1 MAHDNKLSLN
11 PTPNQTFE
19 IVGRGASD
27 FATILRH
34 SYELQEQEHNIE
46 AACNERFHAFQRIVE
61 MIPEDEDIILEWEHA
76 PTRAALEL
84 IYASAVDHF
93 LINDFEMAA
102 GMFEMLLDLD
112 PEDHTG
118 CIVTLAFCYI
128 AMEEYE
134 LFDEVINDISDK
146 QPEKHLLMM
155 WAEFRRTGEIPDGEM
170 RVLSSKHKSFFEE
183 FRAADHPV
191 DDEYLNSLE
200 AETPSRQALARQL
213 WLQTENLW
221 SLFPE
226 FIEELR
232 K

>member
-1 MAHDNKLSLN
+1 MA
-11 PTPNQTFE
+11 
-19 IVGRGASD
+19 R
-27 FATILRH
+27 
-34 SYELQEQEHNIE
+34 
-46 AACNERFHAFQRIVE
+46 C
-61 MIPEDEDIILEWEHA
+61 
-76 PTRAALEL
+76 
-84 IYASAVDHF
+84 
-93 LINDFEMAA
+93 
-102 GMFEMLLDLD
+102 
-112 PEDHTG
+112 
-118 CIVTLAFCYI
+118 
-128 AMEEYE
+128 
-134 LFDEVINDISDK
+134 
-146 QPEKHLLMM
+146 
-155 WAEFRRTGEIPDGEM
+155 EIPDGEM